1 MKKILL
7 LTGCIFSIT
16 NLSASAFIEEREFTD
31 IKGFKLNQSSGTF
44 VIEASSTPVV
54 KVTVT
59 SDQPECVTL
68 FQKSGNSLSVIN
80 KFESGGCACN
90 ISVLLP
96 KEIPI
101 VAQVGKVDGE
111 FQGIGGDVE
120 LQAGIGQFQ
129 FHGTTSNVD
138 VNLGKGSLFFKPVL
152 SNTTQNFKVAVG
164 IASSVNFE
172 LPGGT
177 TYNHKVNGLRIK
189 RTVNVPLQKLNPNYF
204 LKMDGTFSSLKVS
217 YLEPHL

>member
-7 LTGCIFSIT
+7 LTGCIFSMT
-16 NLSASAFIEEREFTD
+16 NLSASAFMEEREFTD

-44 VIEASSTPVV
+44 LIKASPTPVV

-68 FQKSGNSLSVIN
+68 FQKNGNSLSVIN
-80 KFESGGCACN
+80 EFERGGCACN

-101 VAQVGKVDGE
+101 VGQVGKVNGE
-111 FQGIGGDVE
+111 FQDIGGDVE
-120 LQAGIGQFQ
+120 LQAGVGQFQ
-129 FHGTTSNVD
+129 FHGTTSNVK
-138 VNLGKGSLFFKPVL
+138 VGLGKGSLFFKPGI
-152 SNTTQNFKVAVG
+152 SDTTQNFKVAVG

-172 LPGGT
+172 LPGGK
-177 TYNHKVNGLRIK
+177 TYNQKVNGFRIR
-189 RTVNVPLQKLNPNYF
+189 RTVNVPLQKVNPNYF
-204 LKMDGTFSSLKVS
+204 LKMEGTFSSLKVS
-217 YLEPHL
+217 YPEPHL